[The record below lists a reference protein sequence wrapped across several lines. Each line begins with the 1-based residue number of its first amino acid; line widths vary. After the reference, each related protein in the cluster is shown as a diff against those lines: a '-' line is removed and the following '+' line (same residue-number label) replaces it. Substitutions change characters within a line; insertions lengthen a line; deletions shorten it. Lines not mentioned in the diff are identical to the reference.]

1 MLKYVV
7 WRIIVKLKN
16 TKDMEEWIDLGQV
29 NTDYRGTPQR
39 TCHYTLYMRIIDG
52 EKYYKV
58 DGEHVKVM
66 DKELRTTHGF
76 AYNAVS
82 PSYYIYIV

>member
-1 MLKYVV
+1 
-7 WRIIVKLKN
+7 
-16 TKDMEEWIDLGQV
+16 MEEWIDLGHV
-29 NTDYRGTPQR
+29 KTEMRSTSR
-39 TCHYTLYMRIIDG
+39 TTCCYPLYMRIIDG

-58 DGEHVKVM
+58 DGEHVKVL
-66 DKELRTTHGF
+66 DKELRTPHGF

>member
-1 MLKYVV
+1 M
-7 WRIIVKLKN
+7 
-16 TKDMEEWIDLGQV
+16 GQV
-29 NTDYRGTPQR
+29 NTELRNTSR
-39 TCHYTLYMRIIDG
+39 TCSRYPLYMRIIDG

-58 DGEHVKVM
+58 NGEHVKVM